1 MSNNLIYIFS
11 YQSACALPIPSIAKS
26 VFDSRSTTHTPTQ
39 ASGTVTFYL
48 EGNGGKEQEIQKNIS
63 LEPKLNQCHNRD
75 LDSGHRLPYASTEC
89 RAQTGI
95 DIPLFFY
102 EFILSLCYAG
112 GSLTS
117 GAKVTSSKAGVGS
130 YHSCVLLRSCP
141 FSPVGY
147 LLHSYSVILRLPV
160 QSLQKGFMP

>member
-1 MSNNLIYIFS
+1 MSNNLICIFS
-11 YQSACALPIPSIAKS
+11 YQSACAVPIPSIAKS

-48 EGNGGKEQEIQKNIS
+48 EGNGGQEQEMEKNIS

-75 LDSGHRLPYASTEC
+75 LLQVIDCPVPALSAGPRLVSTSLC
-89 RAQTGI
+89 SFMN
-95 DIPLFFY
+95 LF
-102 EFILSLCYAG
+102 SLCYAG

-117 GAKVTSSKAGVGS
+117 GAKVTSPEAGIES

-160 QSLQKGFMP
+160 QSL